1 MISETIRGIYQ
12 QIKRL
17 KIMRLSCIVEI
28 TIMNNI
34 RKYKLNE

>member
-28 TIMNNI
+28 NNYEQYMKI
-34 RKYKLNE
+34 